1 LLFDAHP
8 MPTRCLILVMLPL
21 SACFT
26 PSVTSVQRAML
37 APLPPPPLLD
47 FDTAHGGQV
56 SLSGQVHPFAAPQGS
71 TTSGIGVPLAQ
82 ASVAPMIRV
91 SPKFA
96 FGGAVQ
102 FIPGAGSRYA
112 NAQSAV
118 VAGSSDGFGVVIAGH
133 VSPFDL
139 GGFGIDGAIQL
150 SLHGLPV
157 SIGSAPGPL
166 NSAPAVAFSNTST
179 PVPGLALMVLPR
191 LTGRYGTVYAGLGAH
206 TNADI
211 DARGLRVTNSGTV
224 VSDDAGGLRAIL
236 GQAGV
241 GYSVTFPFGGGL
253 AVQAFVPIGAGRFGY
268 LPTFTLSLHGAF
280 GAPPPAAKP
289 PPPKPAPTEVTPPTR
304 SLPL

>member
-1 LLFDAHP
+1 
-8 MPTRCLILVMLPL
+8 MISRCLALALLPL
-21 SACFT
+21 AACIT
-26 PSVTSVQRAML
+26 PTVTSVQRAML

-47 FDTAHGGQV
+47 FDTGRGGQI
-56 SLSGQVHPFAAPQGS
+56 SLSGQVHPFTPPQGP
-71 TTSGIGVPLAQ
+71 TTSGLGVPLAQ

-112 NAQSAV
+112 NAQSAQ
-118 VAGSSDGFGVVIAGH
+118 VASSSDGFGVVLAGH
-133 VSPFDL
+133 FSTFEL
-139 GGFGIDGAIQL
+139 GGFGLDGAVQL

-166 NSAPAVAFSNTST
+166 GSAPATAFSNSST
-179 PVPGLALMVLPR
+179 PVPGVAVMLLPR

-211 DARGLRVTNSGTV
+211 DARGLRTTNSGTV
-224 VSDDAGGLRAIL
+224 ITDDAGGLRAIL

-241 GYSVTFPFGGGL
+241 GYSVTFPFGGGFQL
-253 AVQAFVPIGAGRFGY
+253 QAFVPLGAGRFGY
-268 LPTFTLSLHGAF
+268 LPTFTMSLHVAF
-280 GAPPPAAKP
+280 GAPPPSAKPAPAAPAPAPTARDVP
-289 PPPKPAPTEVTPPTR
+289 PPPPP
-304 SLPL
+304 L